1 MMYDAE
7 AKMLAMK
14 KMTPTEPP
22 NSGPN
27 ARLIITNTIRQGQLR
42 HGTVHMMYTCI
53 LGVHHGYES
62 CLVPASNCCHC
73 ICHISLV
80 PRPFFAEV
88 LFLPGKKKRPGYETD
103 GVYILRAAYPQHLDI
118 AAQDKSCVL
127 RQITTVYSQLLWS
140 LSYLLITFK
149 SMTVSD
155 ITYPTCN
162 SIHPG
167 LSKHRERD
175 VYEYF

>member
-88 LFLPGKKKRPGYETD
+88 LFLPGKKNGLGTRLMACIYCALRTHNTW
-103 GVYILRAAYPQHLDI
+103 ILQHRTSPVFLGR
-118 AAQDKSCVL
+118 L
-127 RQITTVYSQLLWS
+127 QLCIVN
-140 LSYLLITFK
+140 Y
-149 SMTVSD
+149 
-155 ITYPTCN
+155 CG
-162 SIHPG
+162 H
-167 LSKHRERD
+167 
-175 VYEYF
+175 